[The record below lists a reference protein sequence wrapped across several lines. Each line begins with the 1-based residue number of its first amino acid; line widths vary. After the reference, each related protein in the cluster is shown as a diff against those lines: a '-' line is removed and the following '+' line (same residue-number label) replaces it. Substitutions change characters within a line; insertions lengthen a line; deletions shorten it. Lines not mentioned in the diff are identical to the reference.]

1 MRPFRCLLAIL
12 LLPAPALAAVH
23 VDGRM
28 APGEWEGARHVTDF
42 RLTQPL
48 SREPA
53 PYPTEAWL
61 LATPEGLAV
70 AFRNLQ
76 PPEVTRNMGCEWFLK
91 RTEIVRF
98 YSPASNPAIQRALG
112 PGRRAVAK
120 GRHRGDMLRHGG
132 DFRNHP
138 EWARINVPSAANVSC
153 RCPRRSKP
161 ASPPSTA
168 TVCFPWPRS
177 SRASA

>member
-53 PYPTEAWL
+53 PYPTDACWGMPSRKSAKSRPL
-61 LATPEGLAV
+61 PRGTTV
-70 AFRNLQ
+70 
-76 PPEVTRNMGCEWFLK
+76 PPDV
-91 RTEIVRF
+91 
-98 YSPASNPAIQRALG
+98 
-112 PGRRAVAK
+112 
-120 GRHRGDMLRHGG
+120 
-132 DFRNHP
+132 
-138 EWARINVPSAANVSC
+138 
-153 RCPRRSKP
+153 
-161 ASPPSTA
+161 
-168 TVCFPWPRS
+168 
-177 SRASA
+177 